1 MSRRPAGVVPVPPG
15 PGQESVWDYPRP
27 PRVEPSSARI
37 VVELGGLVIADT
49 RRALRVLETSH
60 PPSWYLPT
68 ADVRP
73 GSLVPAAG
81 RSRCEYKGLAYYLD
95 VLAVEPDNADA
106 IMMHALAV
114 SDQFGSGRMA
124 DLKRAEHLQHG
135 GHIVHQ
141 REIHRFDLR
150 PEGKTAVGDHQ
161 RVGVADAAEEMIDLR
176 VQDAG
181 FQHGGSV

>member
-81 RSRCEYKGLAYYLD
+81 RSLCEYKGLAYYLD
-95 VLAVEPDNADA
+95 VLAVERTEPAA
-106 IMMHALAV
+106 AWYYPEPAPG
-114 SDQFGSGRMA
+114 FGQLRDHVAFYPGRMDRCTVDGVLVA
-124 DLKRAEHLQHG
+124 AQPG
-135 GHIVHQ
+135 GFYGGWLTPDV
-141 REIHRFDLR
+141 
-150 PEGKTAVGDHQ
+150 VGP
-161 RVGVADAAEEMIDLR
+161 VK
-176 VQDAG
+176 
-181 FQHGGSV
+181 GGPGTSGW